1 MRNYTP
7 QKTKK
12 GILKAARELFVR
24 HGFAGTSI
32 SDIAQ
37 KAGIPQ
43 SLIYHHFK
51 NKSALW
57 KEVKLDFFAERG
69 AKLEPIPA
77 RPETLRGFLETII
90 RTRFEFYNRNP
101 DISRMMMWQKLEE
114 KKKDLMGVAGLSPVS
129 WRDGIV
135 HLQEKGQMRQD
146 LDPEMIILWIAG
158 SVAGAL
164 SDDYFFLENDTKK
177 KQDYIRMIIDCIE
190 KGLKQ

>member
-1 MRNYTP
+1 MRKYTP
-7 QKTKK
+7 DKTKNN
-12 GILKAARELFVR
+12 ILKSARHLFVR

-37 KAGIPQ
+37 RAGIPQ
-43 SLIYHHFK
+43 SLIYHHFE
-51 NKSALW
+51 NKSELW

-77 RPETLRGFLETII
+77 IPETLREFLENII
-90 RTRFEFYNRNP
+90 RTRFAFYSRNP
-101 DISRMMMWQKLEE
+101 DFSRMMMWQKLEDT
-114 KKKDLMGVAGLSPVS
+114 KKDLMGVAGLSPVS
-129 WRDGIV
+129 WREGIV

-146 LDPEMIILWIAG
+146 LDPEMIISWISG

-164 SDDYFFLENDTKK
+164 SDDYSFHRNDKNW

-190 KGLKQ
+190 RGLKN

>member
-1 MRNYTP
+1 MVLLEHRLA
-7 QKTKK
+7 
-12 GILKAARELFVR
+12 ILPK
-24 HGFAGTSI
+24 
-32 SDIAQ
+32 

-57 KEVKLDFFAERG
+57 KEVKLDFFAER

-158 SVAGAL
+158 SL
-164 SDDYFFLENDTKK
+164 LEP
-177 KQDYIRMIIDCIE
+177 
-190 KGLKQ
+190 